1 MSREKR
7 ETKMT
12 QDRQPGREGTL
23 DPVNITT
30 LELAEFHAADDEKV
44 RWTGG
49 FFAYG
54 GAGSSHS
61 ATIYFEIAPGER
73 LGRHT
78 DTVEETQF
86 IAGGSGELL
95 LDDGSRPMR
104 AGDVVVLPEGAWHDL
119 VNTGPEPLQ
128 VIGFFSGPAVNQH
141 WDDVMV
147 PPNSRVT
154 GSPNS
159 PES

>member
-1 MSREKR
+1 
-7 ETKMT
+7 MT
-12 QDRQPGREGTL
+12 EPKNIASL
-23 DPVNITT
+23 D
-30 LELAEFHAADDEKV
+30 LAEFHAADDGKV
-44 RWTGG
+44 RWLGA
-49 FFAYG
+49 FFSYG

-61 ATIYFEIAPGER
+61 ATIYFAIAPGER

-95 LDDGSRPMR
+95 LDDGNRPV
-104 AGDVVVLPEGAWHDL
+104 ATGDVVVLPEGTWHDL
-119 VNTGPEPLQ
+119 ANTGSEPLQ

-154 GSPNS
+154 GSPNAPAS
-159 PES
+159 

>member
-1 MSREKR
+1 
-7 ETKMT
+7 MT
-12 QDRQPGREGTL
+12 QEDREPVREGTL
-23 DPVNITT
+23 DPINITS
-30 LELAEFHAADDEKV
+30 LDLAEFHAANDNKV

-49 FFAYG
+49 FFSYG
-54 GAGSSHS
+54 GAGSSLS

-95 LDDGSRPMR
+95 LDEGPRPMR
-104 AGDVVVLPEGAWHDL
+104 TGDVVVLPEGTWHDL
-119 VNTGPEPLQ
+119 ANTGSEPLQ

-154 GSPNS
+154 GSPNA

>member
-1 MSREKR
+1 
-7 ETKMT
+7 MT
-12 QDRQPGREGTL
+12 QDPQPIREDTL
-23 DPVNITT
+23 DPLNIAS

-44 RWTGG
+44 RWRGG

-54 GAGSSHS
+54 GAGSSLS

-95 LDDGSRPMR
+95 LDDGPRPM
-104 AGDVVVLPEGAWHDL
+104 ATSDVVVLPEGTWHDL
-119 VNTGPEPLQ
+119 VNTGSEPLQ

-141 WDDVMV
+141 WDDVMI

-154 GSPNS
+154 GSPNA